1 MPKYLWTGS
10 YTAEGARGVLKEGGA
25 GRRAAVQQLV
35 ESAGGKLESFYYA
48 FGGSD
53 FFITIDLPNN
63 AAAANAAM
71 RVAASGAARVRTIV
85 LVAPEDIDH
94 GGRSVKYRAPGQ

>member
-10 YTAEGARGVLKEGGA
+10 YTVEGAKGVLKEGGA

-35 ESAGGKLESFYYA
+35 ESAGGTLESFYYA
-48 FGGSD
+48 FGGND
-53 FFITIDLPNN
+53 FFITVDLPNN
-63 AAAANAAM
+63 ATAANAAM

-85 LVAPEDIDH
+85 LVAPEDIDR
-94 GGRSVKYRAPGQ
+94 GGKPVKYRAPGQ